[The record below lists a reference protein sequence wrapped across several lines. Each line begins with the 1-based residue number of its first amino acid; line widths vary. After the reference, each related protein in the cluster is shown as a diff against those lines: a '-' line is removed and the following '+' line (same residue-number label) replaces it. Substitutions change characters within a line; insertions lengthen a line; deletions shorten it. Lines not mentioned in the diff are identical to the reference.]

1 MLGPALNYIWAF
13 DIISSIIVPI
23 LPQLERYCP
32 VKSSFFSQDFLFFF

>member
-1 MLGPALNYIWAF
+1 MLVPDLNNIWAF
-13 DIISSIIVPI
+13 DIISSIIVPL